1 MEGYQLGLVDDDF
14 EEGVHEILDEEL
26 RPFSQ
31 LLTSETL
38 DRHGPLILAM
48 IALQSQDRI
57 LSKYLNI
64 SECQNIIKK
73 QPNLR
78 NEILAGSKKGYKSIR
93 LASKELIGSSG
104 CWSDTFI
111 IELLRSGKCRSETI
125 QRPY

>member
-14 EEGVHEILDEEL
+14 EEGAHEILDEEL

-104 CWSDTFI
+104 YWSDTFI
-111 IELLRSGKCRSETI
+111 IELLRSGKCRSEII

>member
-14 EEGVHEILDEEL
+14 EEGAHEILDEEL

-38 DRHGPLILAM
+38 DCHGPLILAM

-104 CWSDTFI
+104 YWSDTFI

>member
-1 MEGYQLGLVDDDF
+1 MEGSQLGLVDDDF
-14 EEGVHEILDEEL
+14 EEGAHEILDEEL

-31 LLTSETL
+31 LLTSESL

-48 IALQSQDRI
+48 IALQSQDHI

-73 QPNLR
+73 RPNLR
-78 NEILAGSKKGYKSIR
+78 DGILAGSKEGYRSIR

-104 CWSDTFI
+104 YWSNIFI
-111 IELLRSGKCRSETI
+111 IELLRSGKHRSETI
-125 QRPY
+125 QLPY

>member
-14 EEGVHEILDEEL
+14 EEGAHEILDEEL

-104 CWSDTFI
+104 YWSDTFI